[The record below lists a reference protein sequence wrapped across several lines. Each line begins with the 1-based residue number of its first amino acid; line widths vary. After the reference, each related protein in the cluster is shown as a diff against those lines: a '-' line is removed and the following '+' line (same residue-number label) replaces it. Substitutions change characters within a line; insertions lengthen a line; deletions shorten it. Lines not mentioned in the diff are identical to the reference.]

1 MWRSYSNY
9 NEFFM
14 YRYIKRLLDIIIVL
28 FAFVLL
34 IPISI
39 LVKFGFLC
47 LGDTAGIFYKQKRV
61 GKDGK
66 PFIIYKYRS
75 MVHNADEL
83 LDQLLKEEKYKNE
96 WAENQKIENDPRITR
111 IGRYLRKSS
120 LDELPQ
126 ILNVLKGEMSIV
138 GPRPLVEGELEA
150 HGGSKLYW
158 RVKPGITGWW
168 ASHGRSD
175 VDYNERLK
183 MEYFYVRNISFKMD
197 IICIYKT
204 IIAVIKHKGVE

>member
-1 MWRSYSNY
+1 
-9 NEFFM
+9 M
-14 YRYIKRLLDIIIVL
+14 YKYIKRLFDIIIVL
-28 FAFVLL
+28 FSFIIF

-39 LVKFGFLC
+39 LVKVSFLC
-47 LGDTAGIFYKQKRV
+47 LGDLGGIFFKQKRV
-61 GKDGK
+61 GKDGRV
-66 PFIIYKYRS
+66 FIIYKYRS

-83 LDQLLKEEKYKNE
+83 LEELLKDEKYKNA
-96 WAENQKIENDPRITR
+96 WTENQKIENDPRITQ
-111 IGRYLRKSS
+111 IGRFLRKSS

-158 RVKPGITGWW
+158 RAKPGITGWW

-175 VDYNERLK
+175 VDYEERLK
-183 MEYFYVRNISFKMD
+183 MEYFYVRNMSFKLD

>member
-1 MWRSYSNY
+1 
-9 NEFFM
+9 M
-14 YRYIKRLLDIIIVL
+14 YKYIKRLFDIIIALLGLLL
-28 FAFVLL
+28 F

-39 LVKFGFLC
+39 LVKISFLS
-47 LGDTAGIFYKQKRV
+47 LNDKGGIFFKQERI

-66 PFIIYKYRS
+66 PFVIYKFRS
-75 MVHNADEL
+75 MVHNAEEL
-83 LDQLLKEEKYKNE
+83 LEELLKNDKYKDAWN
-96 WAENQKIENDPRITR
+96 ENQKIENDPRITK

-158 RVKPGITGWW
+158 KVKPGITGWW

-175 VDYNERLK
+175 VDYDERLK
-183 MEYFYVRNISFKMD
+183 MEYFYVRKMSLMLD
-197 IICIYKT
+197 IVCIYKT
-204 IIAVIKHKGVE
+204 IIAVINHQGVE

>member
-1 MWRSYSNY
+1 
-9 NEFFM
+9 M
-14 YRYIKRLLDIIIVL
+14 YKYIKRLFDIIIALLGLLL
-28 FAFVLL
+28 F

-39 LVKFGFLC
+39 LVKISFLS
-47 LGDTAGIFYKQKRV
+47 LNDKGGIFFKQERI

-66 PFIIYKYRS
+66 PFVIYKFRS
-75 MVHNADEL
+75 MVHNAEEL
-83 LDQLLKEEKYKNE
+83 LEELLKDDKYKDA
-96 WAENQKIENDPRITR
+96 WDENQKIENDPRITK

-158 RVKPGITGWW
+158 KVKPGITGWW

-175 VDYNERLK
+175 VDYDERLK
-183 MEYFYVRNISFKMD
+183 MEYFYVRKMSLMLD
-197 IICIYKT
+197 IVCIYKT
-204 IIAVIKHKGVE
+204 IIAVINHQGVE

>member
-1 MWRSYSNY
+1 
-9 NEFFM
+9 M
-14 YRYIKRLLDIIIVL
+14 YKYIKRLFDIIIVL
-28 FAFVLL
+28 FSFIIF

-39 LVKFGFLC
+39 LVKVSFLC
-47 LGDTAGIFYKQKRV
+47 IGDQGGIFFKQKRV
-61 GKDGK
+61 GKEGRF
-66 PFIIYKYRS
+66 FIIYKYRS

-83 LDQLLKEEKYKNE
+83 LEELLKDEKYKNA
-96 WAENQKIENDPRITR
+96 WTENQKIENDPRITP
-111 IGRYLRKSS
+111 IGRFLRKSS

-150 HGGSKLYW
+150 HGGSKLYL
-158 RVKPGITGWW
+158 RAKPGITGWW

-175 VDYNERLK
+175 VDYEERLK
-183 MEYFYVRNISFKMD
+183 MEYFYVRNMSFKLD

-204 IIAVIKHKGVE
+204 IIAVIKHQGVE

>member
-1 MWRSYSNY
+1 
-9 NEFFM
+9 M
-14 YRYIKRLLDIIIVL
+14 YKYIKRLFDIIIVL
-28 FAFVLL
+28 FSLIVF

-39 LVKFGFLC
+39 LVKVSFLC
-47 LGDTAGIFYKQKRV
+47 LGDTGGIFFKQKRV
-61 GKDGK
+61 GMDGRF
-66 PFIIYKYRS
+66 FIIYKYRS

-83 LDQLLKEEKYKNE
+83 LEVLLKDEKYKNA
-96 WAENQKIENDPRITR
+96 WTENQKIENDPRITP
-111 IGRYLRKSS
+111 IGRFLRKSS

-158 RVKPGITGWW
+158 RAKPGITGWW

-175 VDYNERLK
+175 VDYEERLK
-183 MEYFYVRNISFKMD
+183 MEYFYVRNMSFKLDM
-197 IICIYKT
+197 ICIYKT

>member
-1 MWRSYSNY
+1 
-9 NEFFM
+9 M
-14 YRYIKRLLDIIIVL
+14 YIYIKRLFDIIVALLSLLL
-28 FAFVLL
+28 FV
-34 IPISI
+34 PISI
-39 LVKFGFLC
+39 LVKISFLS
-47 LGDTAGIFYKQKRV
+47 LKDKGGIFFKQERI

-66 PFIIYKYRS
+66 PFVIYKFRS
-75 MVHNADEL
+75 MVHNAEEL
-83 LDQLLKEEKYKNE
+83 LEELLKDDKYKDA
-96 WAENQKIENDPRITR
+96 WDENQKLENDPRITK

-158 RVKPGITGWW
+158 KVKPGITGWW

-175 VDYNERLK
+175 VDYDERLK
-183 MEYFYVRNISFKMD
+183 MEYYYIRNMSFKLD
-197 IICIYKT
+197 LICIYKT
-204 IIAVIKHKGVE
+204 FIAVIKHKGVE